1 MTKKKKRISGSRRE
15 ETKDVS
21 IASESTYNIF
31 SKARE
36 SKMPAGSS
44 VRSLKLR
51 SLKAT
56 RNAIDQMFKVGSVS
70 CLVAHHH
77 H

>member
-1 MTKKKKRISGSRRE
+1 MTKKKKISGSRRE
-15 ETKDVS
+15 ETKDDS
-21 IASESTYNIF
+21 ATSQSTYNLV

-51 SLKAT
+51 SLKAK
-56 RNAIDQMFKVGSVS
+56 RNAIDQMFKVGSIS